1 MAFMCTFN
9 TKLLYKFGIS
19 FLVGLI
25 YAITD
30 EYHQSF
36 VEGRGP
42 SATDVCIDTAGV
54 CIGIVIVL
62 IIISI
67 YKNLCI
73 RKMSQKN

>member
-1 MAFMCTFN
+1 MCTFN

-36 VEGRGP
+36 VAGRGP

-67 YKNLCI
+67 YKKLRI

>member
-1 MAFMCTFN
+1 M
-9 TKLLYKFGIS
+9 
-19 FLVGLI
+19 GLI

-36 VEGRGP
+36 VAGRGP
-42 SATDVCIDTAGV
+42 AITDVCIDTAGV

-67 YKNLCI
+67 YKNYVLEKC
-73 RKMSQKN
+73 RKKIKSML

>member
-36 VEGRGP
+36 VAGRGP
-42 SATDVCIDTAGV
+42 AITDVCIDTAGV

-67 YKNLCI
+67 YKKLRI